1 MRSLR
6 ARVLALAL
14 GSRGAGAFAALT
26 AGALALLAA
35 VPAAAAPMDASANDV
50 ADRVMDPD
58 KLYSNFLIAEKRL
71 NAALKK
77 CGRNA
82 CSKGVRARLY
92 RDLGVVYIIGLRRLD
107 KGKELLVKAVKADPS
122 IELDQR
128 VATPELEQLFVE
140 SGGSSQPR
148 ATEPKAAAPAAED
161 EPAPTREPEAESAPS
176 ASTADS
182 SASDSSKQEASA
194 DSVDGDAR
202 LGLGLDS
209 EEEPEEAEA
218 EGEED
223 EPEESQ
229 KKPEEKPEAP
239 GKKKTFVSL
248 GLQQDFLYYS
258 GDAGVC
264 SEGVDVYD
272 CFDHRGTEYEGP
284 LFEGAGNEVE
294 GGLSRATTRLLIGYD
309 RQLSSN
315 ALVGVRLGY
324 AFGGGPTPVTG
335 SGFLPWHV
343 ELRGAFYFGHRPFEA
358 RRIRPNL
365 SLGAGLAE
373 ISSRVAVDYWESE
386 DAFNDEAEA
395 GTLDSWRRSGKL
407 FIAPGFGTMIPVA
420 SRGAITLD
428 VRAMFMIGKSATAL
442 ALAVGYA
449 LGI

>member
-14 GSRGAGAFAALT
+14 GRRGAVAFVGLA
-26 AGALALLAA
+26 AGALPLFAA

-77 CGRNA
+77 CGKNA

-107 KGKELLVKAVKADPS
+107 KGKELLTKAVKADPS

-128 VATPELEQLFVE
+128 VATPELEQLFIE

-148 ATEPKAAAPAAED
+148 ATDSKTAELPAEQ
-161 EPAPTREPEAESAPS
+161 EPAPSREPEAESEPS
-176 ASTADS
+176 ASIADS
-182 SASDSSKQEASA
+182 SVSDSGSESSA
-194 DSVDGDAR
+194 GSSDGNALSE
-202 LGLGLDS
+202 LGTES
-209 EEEPEEAEA
+209 EEEEAAEA
-218 EGEED
+218 DGEVES
-223 EPEESQ
+223 EESP
-229 KKPEEKPEAP
+229 KKPEERAESP

-258 GDAGVC
+258 GDTGVC
-264 SEGVDVYD
+264 SEGVDAYD
-272 CFDHRGTEYEGP
+272 CFDHRGTEFEGP
-284 LFEGAGNEVE
+284 IFEGAGNEVE

-309 RQLSSN
+309 RQLSGN

-324 AFGGGPTPVTG
+324 AFGGGPTPITG
-335 SGFLPWHV
+335 SGFLPWHAEV
-343 ELRGAFYFGHRPFEA
+343 RGAFYFGHRPFDA

-373 ISSRVAVDYWESE
+373 VSSHVAVDYWETE
-386 DAFNDEAEA
+386 GTYNDEVEA
-395 GTLDSWRRSGKL
+395 GTLDSWRRSGK
-407 FIAPGFGTMIPVA
+407 FFVAPGFGTMIPVA

>member
-1 MRSLR
+1 
-6 ARVLALAL
+6 
-14 GSRGAGAFAALT
+14 
-26 AGALALLAA
+26 
-35 VPAAAAPMDASANDV
+35 MDASANDV

-58 KLYSNFLIAEKRL
+58 KLYSNFLVAEKRL

-107 KGKELLVKAVKADPS
+107 KGKELLAKAVKADPS

-128 VATPELEQLFVE
+128 VATPELEQLFAE

-148 ATEPKAAAPAAED
+148 ATEPKAAESPPEA
-161 EPAPTREPEAESAPS
+161 EPAPSKRAEPEPEPSAPI
-176 ASTADS
+176 ADS
-182 SASDSSKQEASA
+182 SASDSSS
-194 DSVDGDAR
+194 DSSPDSSEGDALSE
-202 LGLGLDS
+202 LGTES
-209 EEEPEEAEA
+209 EAEE
-218 EGEED
+218 EGEE
-223 EPEESQ
+223 EEEESEESQ
-229 KKPEEKPEAP
+229 KKPEEKPEPP

-258 GDAGVC
+258 GDTGVC

-284 LFEGAGNEVE
+284 IFEGAGNEVA

-309 RQLSSN
+309 RQLSGN

-335 SGFLPWHV
+335 SGFLPWHA
-343 ELRGAFYFGHRPFEA
+343 ELRGAFFFGDRPFEA

-373 ISSRVAVDYWESE
+373 ISSRVAVDYWETE
-386 DAFNDEAEA
+386 DEYNDEAEA

-407 FIAPGFGTMIPVA
+407 FVAPGFGTMIPVGA
-420 SRGAITLD
+420 RGGITVD